1 MSNPTRR
8 HLLAGAAAAAALP
21 AFDIPRAQAAAPL
34 AEKQNPGWYRY
45 KVGSFEVTVVTDGM
59 TTAPLADN
67 YVGNASKSDVNAT
80 LVANHLPPDKVTH
93 SYSPVVV
100 NTGSKLVAIDTGLG
114 LGMYQQ
120 SKGAVGQYHTNLAA
134 AGIDPKNVDAVIIS
148 HFHADHINGL
158 LGPDNK
164 LAFPNA
170 ELLVPAAEWAFWMD
184 ESNAG
189 RFPEPIKGQFGNVKR
204 VFGASGQQSDALPG
218 REGTSAGD
226 YGDGDTG
233 AHAGTHVLRRRLGQ

>member
-1 MSNPTRR
+1 MSKPTRR
-8 HLLAGAAAAAALP
+8 HLLAGAAAAAAVP
-21 AFDIPRAQAAAPL
+21 AVAVPRAQAAAPL
-34 AEKQNPGWYRY
+34 AEKQNPGWYHY

-59 TTAPLADN
+59 TTAALADN

-170 ELLVPAAEWAFWMD
+170 ELLVPPRSGRSGWTRAMRAASPNRSRASSATSSACSARWAT
-184 ESNAG
+184 
-189 RFPEPIKGQFGNVKR
+189 KR
-204 VFGASGQQSDALPG
+204 RTTRPG
-218 REGTSAGD
+218 RN
-226 YGDGDTG
+226 
-233 AHAGTHVLRRRLGQ
+233 